1 MDARVSSPARPDGG
15 GRGGGRGQLL
25 SRRDACPATCAPPP
39 PRCFRAPPALTPLPA
54 VSLSV
59 GNDLSAFALSEC
71 R

>member
-1 MDARVSSPARPDGG
+1 MISFEPASFQHAEPTRPVYKDFTFCLITG
-15 GRGGGRGQLL
+15 
-25 SRRDACPATCAPPP
+25 SRTS
-39 PRCFRAPPALTPLPA
+39 CFRAPPALTPLPA